1 MTRDPGL
8 SSSLRPSAVSLNF
21 TESLY
26 LKRQDGEVQT
36 ETIVNN
42 GEKISPTEGKV
53 YQVKVHWNFGE
64 TVKSTDLRKELQR
77 MILYLKEP
85 YLHSSTICTFYISIL
100 KNK

>member
-42 GEKISPTEGKV
+42 GEKISLTEGNV
-53 YQVKVHWNFGE
+53 YQVKVLWNFGE
-64 TVKSTDLRKELQR
+64 TVKSSTWFLQQFSAASVYGSQ
-77 MILYLKEP
+77 I
-85 YLHSSTICTFYISIL
+85 
-100 KNK
+100 